1 MKIKKQHKNEKS
13 AQNTKVK
20 KAKEFLAPRVVVP
33 FSKIVEEYDIP
44 ESIVD
49 IVNSNQSEYY
59 VIGKTSVDTW
69 EVQLEKNPCS
79 ASYLK
84 FYKLVIC
91 ITSQN
96 EELVLAER
104 VKRTLLRRQSR
115 KKITPIK
122 FTYNP
127 NYEKPKARIIY
138 TPMKD

>member
-1 MKIKKQHKNEKS
+1 MKTKKQHKIKKS
-13 AQNTKVK
+13 SKNTKAK
-20 KAKEFLAPRVVVP
+20 TAKEFIASRVVIP
-33 FSKIVEEYDIP
+33 FSKIIEEYDIP
-44 ESIVD
+44 EYIVD
-49 IVNSNQSEYY
+49 IVNSKQSKYF
-59 VIGKTSVDTW
+59 VIGKTSDNTW
-69 EVQLEKNPCS
+69 EVQLEKSPCS

-104 VKRTLLRRQSR
+104 VKRSLLRRPSRR
-115 KKITPIK
+115 KKSPFK

-138 TPMKD
+138 TPMKG